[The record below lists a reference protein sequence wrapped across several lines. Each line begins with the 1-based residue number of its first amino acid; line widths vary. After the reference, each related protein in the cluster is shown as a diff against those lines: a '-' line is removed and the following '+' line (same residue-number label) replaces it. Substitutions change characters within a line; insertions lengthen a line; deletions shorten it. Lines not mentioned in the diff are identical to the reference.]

1 MRKIILVRHGQTNSN
16 IEGTTQG
23 HTDTSLN
30 ETGIVQA
37 QKTGEYIRKNYDI
50 SESWS
55 SDLTRCQMTI
65 NQITKNF
72 TTTKLLREMS
82 FGNWENKK
90 FEVLKK
96 QFPELTKLFVQGSEK
111 FKAPKGESF
120 QDMADRSIRFI
131 SKLNDDDNQGDYLI
145 VTHGGFL
152 RILIISFLNIPIKN
166 SVNFYF
172 DNCSI
177 TEIAYNI
184 SNNSLLTKL
193 NDTEHLK

>member
-50 SESWS
+50 RESWS

-90 FEVLKK
+90 FQVLKK
-96 QFPELTKLFVQGSEK
+96 QFPELTKMFVQGSKK
-111 FKAPKGESF
+111 FKAPK
-120 QDMADRSIRFI
+120 QWKI
-131 SKLNDDDNQGDYLI
+131 Y
-145 VTHGGFL
+145 T
-152 RILIISFLNIPIKN
+152 
-166 SVNFYF
+166 
-172 DNCSI
+172 
-177 TEIAYNI
+177 
-184 SNNSLLTKL
+184 
-193 NDTEHLK
+193 